1 MTAPNLDDLLDRASD
16 AAERVR
22 DAEVALDHARLAER
36 DAARKAYVAGATAYR
51 IAQVMGRSQ
60 TAVGKWVA
68 DLK

>member
-1 MTAPNLDDLLDRASD
+1 MTTPSLDELLGRASD

-22 DAEVALDHARLAER
+22 DAEAGLDHARLAER
-36 DAARKAYVAGATAYR
+36 DAAREAYVAGATAYR